1 MGTVGEMAWRN
12 SACTLA
18 WLGSPATAL
27 SLFLFV
33 SPSLSLSYC
42 LPHETGHVW
51 RLSGGL
57 DCVFGARLLA
67 PAPAARCRRYNLHVV
82 VVVVVVLVLV

>member
-1 MGTVGEMAWRN
+1 MAKFGVYLG
-12 SACTLA
+12 LA
-18 WLGSPATAL
+18 RFPSYSSL
-27 SLFLFV
+27 SLSICLPF
-33 SPSLSLSYC
+33 SLSLSYC

-51 RLSGGL
+51 RLGGGL

-82 VVVVVVLVLV
+82 VVVVLVLV